1 MSGKC
6 TICVHEH
13 RHQIEIGLV
22 YHVPMRVL
30 AARFRVSLDA
40 VWRHKR
46 NHLTPE
52 LAAAILAAQKPSAV
66 DLETLQ
72 RNESEGLLA
81 QLVVQRA
88 RLQQHGDISLEMG
101 DIRSAVAV
109 ERAITSNLELVAKL
123 LGQLVQ
129 HHDVRHTSIL
139 LTPDYLALR
148 SALVA
153 ALRPY
158 PEAAQA
164 VGRALHDLESQA
176 ATEIA
181 KRPLAI
187 GAPPQ

>member
-30 AARFRVSLDA
+30 AARFRVSSDA

-66 DLETLQ
+66 DLEVLQ

-81 QLVVQRA
+81 QLVAQRS

-153 ALRPY
+153 TLRPY

-187 GAPPQ
+187 GVPPQ